1 MLHLEPITLHA
12 TYKYIKINQKN
23 DKNTLKLPKAK
34 SYSTIHI
41 ITKLLTDN
49 IKSNWCIV
57 YSFLFEIQIKYR
69 NLCLHA
75 THNHKNSH
83 KNEYYRSTKAQK
95 LVNTFNLS
103 SDVIFLMCV
112 EITIYPQSFWNC
124 FLYIWNTFKQDIY
137 FKTYFFLLITV
148 ITPFPYISELIHR
161 TKCSHTY
168 YWYD

>member
-1 MLHLEPITLHA
+1 MCFYLEPIISHA

-103 SDVIFLMCV
+103 FDVIFLMCV
-112 EITIYPQSFWNC
+112 EITIYTPKASGIAF
-124 FLYIWNTFKQDIY
+124 YIYLKSVQTR
-137 FKTYFFLLITV
+137 
-148 ITPFPYISELIHR
+148 YIF
-161 TKCSHTY
+161 
-168 YWYD
+168 